1 MMKHVKR
8 VVLLLL
14 AACLI
19 TGMLAGTAG
28 AETKKTGWVKENGNW
43 YYFLPSGQ
51 MVPAAEKEYCNTILI
66 DGKVYLFDNDGVWQ
80 GTPGWL
86 YLQNGFYKGWF
97 YIQND
102 GSVAVGWKQIGGN
115 WYYFDDIYGV
125 SGSGGISSGRAIGN
139 LPCGSL
145 ISGTSIILT
154 LNPLDDKWEGVYSLD
169 ASGAM
174 ITGWKY
180 NDGHSILSG
189 RLGIGWLYHKPDGKA
204 VDGWNLIDGNWY
216 YFSNYIMQTGW
227 LQDGG
232 NWYYL
237 ADSGIMKTGW
247 VKANGNWFYLAPSGI
262 MKTGWV
268 NDGGCWYYMN
278 NSGLMKTGWV
288 KSGSSWYYM
297 NRDGIMQTG
306 WVKTGGKWYYMNGYG
321 EMQTGWKQIGGQ
333 WYYFTADG
341 VMVTGTQVIGGK
353 TYTFNADGVW
363 TN

>member
-1 MMKHVKR
+1 M
-8 VVLLLL
+8 L

-51 MVPAAEKEYCNTILI
+51 MVPAAEKEYCNTILV

-139 LPCGSL
+139 LPCGLLRSDA
-145 ISGTSIILT
+145 SIILAKSWDT
-154 LNPLDDKWEGVYSLD
+154 VEGVYSLD

-232 NWYYL
+232 
-237 ADSGIMKTGW
+237 
-247 VKANGNWFYLAPSGI
+247 
-262 MKTGWV
+262 
-268 NDGGCWYYMN
+268 
-278 NSGLMKTGWV
+278 
-288 KSGSSWYYM
+288 
-297 NRDGIMQTG
+297 
-306 WVKTGGKWYYMNGYG
+306 KWYYMNGYG